1 MSSQLDAISYAQQL
15 EAAGVPKNQ
24 AEVHARILADV
35 LSKLV
40 EFPRDLATFESRLE
54 AKIDA
59 CEARMINRI
68 ELTEARLLS
77 RIEAGEA
84 RMLSRIEAGEAKM
97 LSRIEAGEARLFSR
111 IESGE
116 AKLWGEITLLKWMTG
131 TSIALN
137 IAVLLKLFIR

>member
-1 MSSQLDAISYAQQL
+1 MSSQLDAISYAYQL
-15 EAAGVPKNQ
+15 EAEIAV
-24 AEVHARILADV
+24 
-35 LSKLV
+35 
-40 EFPRDLATFESRLE
+40 
-54 AKIDA
+54 
-59 CEARMINRI
+59 CEARVISRI
-68 ELTEARLLS
+68 ELAEARLLS

-84 RMLSRIEAGEAKM
+84 RI

-137 IAVLLKLFIR
+137 IAVLLKLFIP